1 MGRTD
6 WFSLADLSLTQF
18 HPIFVQSCSLAP
30 GVEDGLIHEPRYQ
43 HGYMLRSIGARD
55 LMEEVALIDGTA
67 LMEEAASATEQV
79 HISQMG
85 LVSASDVAS

>member
-1 MGRTD
+1 
-6 WFSLADLSLTQF
+6 
-18 HPIFVQSCSLAP
+18 
-30 GVEDGLIHEPRYQ
+30 
-43 HGYMLRSIGARD
+43 MLRSIGARD

-85 LVSASDVAS
+85 LISASDVASWSGVLQYTARTALPHRRIECVRSMYCLCRVVCLTPKP